1 MRAGRCLQEIGGS
14 ACYCGDWRSDRIR
27 RNSRLLR
34 DIWKFDAIIVDLADS
49 ASFDDFILRIFPN
62 PHRSDNKGP
71 FSSSDAEKAVSSRGV
86 IYFGLGVAGF
96 TPRSGATW

>member
-1 MRAGRCLQEIGGS
+1 VREHV
-14 ACYCGDWRSDRIR
+14 
-27 RNSRLLR
+27 
-34 DIWKFDAIIVDLADS
+34 KFDAILVDLADS
-49 ASFDDFILRIFPN
+49 ASFDDFILRVFPDT
-62 PHRSDNKGP
+62 HRSDNKGP